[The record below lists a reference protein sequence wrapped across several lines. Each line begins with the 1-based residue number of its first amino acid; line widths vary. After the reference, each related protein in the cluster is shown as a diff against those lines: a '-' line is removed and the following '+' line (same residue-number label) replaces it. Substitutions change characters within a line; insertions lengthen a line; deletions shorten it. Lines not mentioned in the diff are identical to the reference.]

1 MTPNVSE
8 TPGFCNTT
16 MTGHISL
23 NIGSLVWGPD
33 IDGEGSIIQ
42 YLVTVPFSFGYK
54 FVAWQ
59 AAGISSAVRLR
70 CAVQMRWRS
79 SLASIAGRKSVDAE
93 DYERV
98 QCMAK
103 DRQRDD
109 RSNGG
114 VKEVQDG
121 VNE

>member
-1 MTPNVSE
+1 MSANVSE
-8 TPGFCNTT
+8 TLGFRNTT

-23 NIGSLVWGPD
+23 NIGSPVWGPD
-33 IDGEGSIIQ
+33 IGCTIH

-70 CAVQMRWRS
+70 CEVQMRWRS

-103 DRQRDD
+103 DRQRDN